1 MCGPYVFFHMFILA
15 RSIHRRFVMLV
26 QAFEQKVQAAHAAV
40 HYKAWLAFSTWGA
53 DEDEEAASLDGDG
66 GCNVR

>member
-1 MCGPYVFFHMFILA
+1 LTPCEDRHASESPVAYKPSNF
-15 RSIHRRFVMLV
+15 

-53 DEDEEAASLDGDG
+53 DEDE
-66 GCNVR
+66 